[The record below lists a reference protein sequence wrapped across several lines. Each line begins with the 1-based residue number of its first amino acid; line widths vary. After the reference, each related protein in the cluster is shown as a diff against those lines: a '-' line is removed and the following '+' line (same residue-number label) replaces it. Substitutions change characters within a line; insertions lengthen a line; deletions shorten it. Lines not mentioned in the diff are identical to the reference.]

1 MLNAQ
6 VMRDPMA
13 EFSAQ
18 LDVLNDLADGLRH
31 RNDRMRAPV
40 RLLEPDEVPGAYD
53 RLVASVTSTVRSTIV
68 LPLLGAPL
76 WRQTSQVLEV
86 LASGHTWHDIYD
98 GEAVRDASLLHHLQ
112 QVGRAGARSRTLPRV
127 PVKMVMVDDRRA
139 LVAISGSRRH
149 HSLLIGRCGLL
160 DDVAAV
166 FDTLWSLATPVSSG
180 VGQAARPAVSKECRD
195 LLALLATGA
204 TDESIARQLG
214 LSVRTVQRRMRRL
227 EDLLGA
233 RTRFQAGLQAAR
245 RNLI

>member
-1 MLNAQ
+1 MLNAE

-31 RNDRMRAPV
+31 RRDRMHAPV
-40 RLLEPDEVPGAYD
+40 RLLEPEQVPGAYD
-53 RLVASVTSTVRSTIV
+53 QLLTAVTSTVRSTTV

-76 WRQTSQVLEV
+76 WQQTAHVIDVLS
-86 LASGHTWHDIYD
+86 SGRTWHDIYD
-98 GEAVRDASLLHHLQ
+98 GEAVKDAGLLRHLQ
-112 QVGRAGARSRTLPRV
+112 QVGEAGARSRTLPRV
-127 PVKMVMVDDRRA
+127 PLKMVIVDDRRA
-139 LVAISGSRRH
+139 LVAIHGSGRH

-160 DDVAAV
+160 EDVIAV

-180 VGQAARPAVSKECRD
+180 PGRTARPAVSKECRE

-227 EDLLGA
+227 EELLGA
-233 RTRFQAGLQAAR
+233 RTRFQAGIQAAR
-245 RNLI
+245 RHLI